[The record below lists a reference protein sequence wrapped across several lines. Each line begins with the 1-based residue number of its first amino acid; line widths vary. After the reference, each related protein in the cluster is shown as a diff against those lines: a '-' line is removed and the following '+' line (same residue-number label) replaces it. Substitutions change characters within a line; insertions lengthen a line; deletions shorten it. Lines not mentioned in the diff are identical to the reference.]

1 MRDILALL
9 RRLKIG
15 LRLRW
20 LGEKGSMILAV
31 GYSVISCL
39 HLDSALYLSR
49 QLSIATVLVL

>member
-31 GYSVISCL
+31 GYSVICCL